1 MAKDFFGELIS
12 QLSRPLQE
20 SIHAAGG
27 TDDVLLSPPT
37 REGTGD
43 LALACHRYARVFR
56 KAPQAIA
63 EDLVDVAQAHPFVLN
78 VEAVSGFL
86 NLRLDWSAMGPDVL
100 TWALHDDG
108 ALGFSQSLA
117 GEKVVIEYSSPNTN
131 KPQHLG
137 HCRNNILGVTL
148 ARIMSAAGASVQ
160 RVNLVN
166 DRGIHI
172 CKSMVAYRRFGEGVT
187 PESSGKKSDHLVGD
201 FYVLFDQKF
210 KEEYTQWQASSA
222 ETLDKD
228 EYFNSDHSALGRET
242 RDMLIAW
249 ENGDEEVRALWTLMN
264 HWCESGFAQTYERL
278 GVHFDKIDHES
289 ETYLLG
295 KDIVAQGYQDG
306 RFRKADNGAIVFDL
320 DHIGLEGEK
329 ALLRANGTSVYT
341 TQDLGTAL
349 KRFEEY
355 NFDRMIYVVGNEQD
369 HHFRV
374 LFGILEFLKPEL
386 SGRMQHL
393 SYGMVEL
400 PDGKMKSRE
409 GTVVDA
415 DDLMNE
421 LQAASLAAGLERWP
435 HLDASEL
442 NDRAEAIALSGLKF
456 FLLKYAPATT
466 FIFDRERSISLE
478 GETGAYC
485 QYAYARA
492 TSVLSKLGEAD
503 VGVEPDYSALMH
515 PQAIDVLKAL
525 ISFPSQ
531 VQIAASEGKPSL
543 VTKATFEIAKSFAAF
558 YNHKECR
565 VLGAEPGLMA
575 ARAQLIRSVRRVL
588 SGAFDLLG
596 IAALDEM

>member
-1 MAKDFFGELIS
+1 MAKNFFAELTVHLAAPIRAAVS
-12 QLSRPLQE
+12 
-20 SIHAAGG
+20 AAGA
-27 TDDVLLSPPT
+27 TDEVALTPPT

-43 LALACHRYARVFR
+43 LALACHRFARTFK

-63 EDLVDVAQAHPFVLN
+63 EELIPQVLSQPKVKS
-78 VEAVSGFL
+78 VEAVAGFL
-86 NLRLDWSAMGPDVL
+86 NLRLDWSAIAPELLD
-100 TWALHDDG
+100 WALEDEG
-108 ALGFSQSLA
+108 AIGQSDKLS

-148 ARIMSAAGASVQ
+148 ARIMKAAGATVQ

-172 CKSMVAYRRFGEGVT
+172 CKSMVAYRRFGDGVT

-210 KEEYTQWQASSA
+210 NAEYAEWCDSSG

-228 EYFNSDHSALGRET
+228 AYFNSGRSALGEEARN
-242 RDMLIAW
+242 MLIDW
-249 ENGDEEVRALWTLMN
+249 ENGDDDVRELWAQMN
-264 HWCESGFAQTYERL
+264 EWCESGFAQTYARL
-278 GVHFDKIDHES
+278 GVAFDKIDHES

-295 KDIVAQGYQDG
+295 KDIVAEGLAAGQ
-306 RFRKADNGAIVFDL
+306 FHKAENGAVVFDL
-320 DHIGLEGEK
+320 SRIGLEGEK

-349 KRFEEY
+349 KRYTEY

-374 LFGILEFLKPEL
+374 LFGILEHIRPEL
-386 SGRMQHL
+386 AGRLHHL

-415 DDLMNE
+415 DDLMDE
-421 LQAASLAAGLERWP
+421 LQASALSAGIERWP
-435 HLDASEL
+435 HLDEQEL
-442 NDRAEAIALSGLKF
+442 DARAEAIALGGLKF

-485 QYAYARA
+485 QYAYARS
-492 TSVLSKLGEAD
+492 TSVLAKLGQAD
-503 VGVEPDYSALMH
+503 EGIDPDYSAFEH
-515 PQAIDVLKAL
+515 PQAIDVLRAL
-525 ISFPSQ
+525 LAFPGQ
-531 VQIAASEGKPSL
+531 VQLAAQDGKPSL
-543 VTKATFEIAKSFAAF
+543 VTKATFDIAKSFAAF

-565 VLGAEPGLMA
+565 VIGVEPGLMA
-575 ARAQLIRSVRRVL
+575 ARARLVRAVRRVL
-588 SGAFDLLG
+588 GGAFELLG
-596 IAALDEM
+596 ILPLDEM